1 MANRVVGVHLS
12 YLHQHDVVIT
22 GKKQEQDELKALN
35 CNHPIIMTSMSI
47 MTSMTSYATSNL
59 LNINPTK
66 TADTDMDTEALLITP
81 CNTTH

>member
-35 CNHPIIMTSMSI
+35 CNHPIMMTSMS
-47 MTSMTSYATSNL
+47 TTSNL